1 MRRIFYDQDISLDPL
16 AGQTV
21 AVIGYGNQGRSQAL
35 NMRDSGLSVIVG
47 NPPGSY
53 SEQAQADQ
61 MPLVSIP
68 EAVSRAEVVMLII
81 PDEVQPAVFAE
92 SIGPHLKPG
101 ACLIFSHGFNI
112 FYGVINPPD
121 NVDVVLVA
129 PRMLGFGVRTRFESG
144 EGFPTLVAVE
154 RDATGTAWERTLAIT
169 KAIGGAR
176 RGAWETTFEE
186 ETVIDLFGEQVGG
199 GSTLAATLNSF
210 DTLVEAGY
218 DPDVVVLEL
227 YASGE
232 MIEVMRS
239 VVQKGLLGALKFHSP
254 TSQYGQ
260 LSRARRLVPEA
271 AKENLRGVLQEI
283 RDGRFA
289 REWRA
294 EGEAGYQTMQQL
306 REKFAEHAMF
316 TVEKR
321 VHEALSREGPAPA
334 PGQD

>member
-47 NPPGSY
+47 NPPGVY
-53 SEQAQADQ
+53 SDQAQADG
-61 MPLVSIP
+61 MPVYSLS
-68 EAVSRAEVVMLII
+68 EAVARAEIVMLII
-81 PDEVQPAVFAE
+81 PDEIQPAVYTE
-92 SIGPHLKPG
+92 SIGANLKPG

-112 FYGVINPPD
+112 FYQKIVPPQG
-121 NVDVVLVA
+121 VDVALVA
-129 PRMLGFGVRTRFESG
+129 PRMLGFGVRTRFVSG

-154 RDATGTAWERTLAIT
+154 RDATGTAWERTLAVT
-169 KAIGGAR
+169 KAIGGAK

-199 GSTLAATLNSF
+199 GSTLAATINSF
-210 DTLVEAGY
+210 ETLTEAGY
-218 DPDVVVLEL
+218 DPDVVLLEL

-232 MIEVMRS
+232 MVEVMRS
-239 VVQKGLLGALKFHSP
+239 VVQQGLLGALKFHSP

-271 AKENLRGVLQEI
+271 AKEGLRGVLQEI

-289 REWRA
+289 REWQA
-294 EGEAGYQTMQQL
+294 EGDAGYQGMQRL
-306 REKFAEHAMF
+306 REQFAEHFMF

-321 VHEALSREGPAPA
+321 VHEALNPESGAAAPNQA
-334 PGQD
+334 